1 MTAWG
6 VHAANLRAQGLLEV
20 AVKAGRLQG
29 TRGKTT
35 SMKFKLAALLLAAAA
50 AFSSPAAA
58 AKSDRQLWTNLN
70 VTVKLSDHWRLSEE
84 GTVRFSDNRNGLY
97 EFESNTLLGYR
108 LNKVVTLWAGYTH
121 NPQYSAGDFTVMEHR
136 AREQVTFD
144 GFARIGTGKLNG
156 RIRLE
161 QRWRHG
167 VDGTG
172 WRVRP
177 YLKYSLPIAGKTALN
192 LSSEPFFNLDTT
204 AFQRKRGLDKVRNLI
219 SISTPLIRR
228 VTGEV
233 GYMNQYGFVSGGPD
247 TSDNIAYFGL
257 ALAL

>member
-1 MTAWG
+1 
-6 VHAANLRAQGLLEV
+6 
-20 AVKAGRLQG
+20 
-29 TRGKTT
+29 
-35 SMKFKLAALLLAAAA
+35 MKFKLAAPLLAAGALFA
-50 AFSSPAAA
+50 SPAAA
-58 AKSDRQLWTNLN
+58 ATSDSQLWTNLN
-70 VTVKLSDHWRLSEE
+70 ATVKLSDHWRLSEE
-84 GTVRFSDNRNGLY
+84 ATVRFSDKRNGLY
-97 EFESNTLLGYR
+97 EVESNTLLGYR

-121 NPQYSAGDFTVMEHR
+121 NPQYSAGDFTGMEHR

-144 GFARIGTGKLNG
+144 GFGRLGKGKLSA

-161 QRWRHG
+161 QRWRNG

-192 LSSEPFFNLDTT
+192 LSSEPFFNVNTT
-204 AFQRKRGLDKVRNLI
+204 SFQRKAGLDRMRNLI
-219 SISTPLIRR
+219 TISTPLIKS

-233 GYMNQYGFVSGGPD
+233 GYMNQHAFVSGGPD

>member
-1 MTAWG
+1 M
-6 VHAANLRAQGLLEV
+6 N
-20 AVKAGRLQG
+20 
-29 TRGKTT
+29 
-35 SMKFKLAALLLAAAA
+35 SKLITGLLAAVSLSQPALAA
-50 AFSSPAAA
+50 T
-58 AKSDRQLWTNLN
+58 SDSQLWTNLN
-70 VTVKLSDHWRLSEE
+70 ATAKLSDHWRLSEE
-84 GTVRFSDNRNGLY
+84 VTVRFSDKRNGLY

-144 GFARIGTGKLNG
+144 GFARLGKGKLNG

-161 QRWRHG
+161 QRWRDG

-204 AFQRKRGLDKVRNLI
+204 PFQRKSGLDRMRNLI
-219 SISTPLIRR
+219 TISTPLTTS
-228 VTGEV
+228 VTGEA
-233 GYMNQYGFVSGGPD
+233 GYMNQHGFVSGGPD